1 MAGRQLL
8 DRQQRGIVR
17 SLAAVVGVLA
27 PLYAAPSA
35 IADPG
40 DSNAGGS
47 AGASYFNAWL
57 EEHQASETSSAAETA
72 AGSASQVEYILD
84 PQCVRGDGIAG
95 PNAFYGCAGAATC
108 GNDGTL
114 YNVWAQLPDGTT
126 NLQPQQCIEPGDP
139 VAAASAPV
147 LTPGRILEAFRRIPL
162 PEAPLEVQPPGGETL
177 VNFDTI
183 LHTQAEPF
191 TETVQLLG
199 RQVTFDI
206 SPASFTWSLGTGET
220 MTTTDPGRPW
230 ARGVPMDQ
238 YVSHRY
244 TEAGPVTLDLT
255 TTWGARWRL
264 GDGPWR
270 DVDGTVTMTSPA
282 QDLQVRTAQPQLV
295 SYD

>member
-1 MAGRQLL
+1 MRVVIPVAW
-8 DRQQRGIVR
+8 
-17 SLAAVVGVLA
+17 LATLT
-27 PLYAAPSA
+27 AAFWVTTGP
-35 IADPG
+35 
-40 DSNAGGS
+40 
-47 AGASYFNAWL
+47 AGASESCVSDAAAAQDAYAAVTTCGNKSMAAPDPL
-57 EEHQASETSSAAETA
+57 GAAQSASSSETDVTYS
-72 AGSASQVEYILD
+72 LD
-84 PQCVRGDGIAG
+84 PSCIRGGGTEADY
-95 PNAFYGCAGAATC
+95 FYGCGDQQTC
-108 GNDGTL
+108 GTDGEL
-114 YNVWAQLPDGTT
+114 FDVWAHLPDGSTHIGG
-126 NLQPQQCIEPGDP
+126 QFCSEPGSP
-139 VAAASAPV
+139 GISTAPV

-206 SPASFTWSLGTGET
+206 TPASFTWSLGNGET

-264 GDGPWR
+264 GNGPWR

>member
-1 MAGRQLL
+1 MKW
-8 DRQQRGIVR
+8 
-17 SLAAVVGVLA
+17 AVLVLA
-27 PLYAAPSA
+27 IGSLFVPSA
-35 IADPG
+35 ASADEPDVG
-40 DSNAGGS
+40 AGENEFVAISEQSQNPTLSQSG
-47 AGASYFNAWL
+47 GAA
-57 EEHQASETSSAAETA
+57 ATDATSSNVTY
-72 AGSASQVEYILD
+72 VLD
-84 PQCVRGDGIAG
+84 PVCVRGEGISG
-95 PNAFYGCAGAATC
+95 DSFYGCAGQQEC
-108 GNDGTL
+108 GNNGQL
-114 YNVWAQLPDGTT
+114 FLVQALLPDGSTSIVGTT
-126 NLQPQQCIEPGDP
+126 CIEPGDP
-139 VAAASAPV
+139 DAAATAPV

-162 PEAPLEVQPPGGETL
+162 PEAPLAVQPPGGETL

-206 SPASFTWSLGTGET
+206 SPASFTWTLGNGES

-264 GDGPWR
+264 GNGPWR

>member
-1 MAGRQLL
+1 MRAPVNIICVDCGGTCHLL
-8 DRQQRGIVR
+8 ARHD
-17 SLAAVVGVLA
+17 
-27 PLYAAPSA
+27 
-35 IADPG
+35 
-40 DSNAGGS
+40 
-47 AGASYFNAWL
+47 
-57 EEHQASETSSAAETA
+57 EE
-72 AGSASQVEYILD
+72 
-84 PQCVRGDGIAG
+84 
-95 PNAFYGCAGAATC
+95 F
-108 GNDGTL
+108 
-114 YNVWAQLPDGTT
+114 
-126 NLQPQQCIEPGDP
+126 EPGDP
-139 VAAASAPV
+139 VAAATAPV

-206 SPASFTWSLGTGET
+206 SPASFTWSLGNGET

-244 TEAGPVTLDLT
+244 TEAGPVTLDLS

-264 GDGPWR
+264 GNGPWR

-295 SYD
+295 FYD

>member
-1 MAGRQLL
+1 MRIALAL
-8 DRQQRGIVR
+8 IVLIL
-17 SLAAVVGVLA
+17 SLA
-27 PLYAAPSA
+27 
-35 IADPG
+35 PG
-40 DSNAGGS
+40 PA
-47 AGASYFNAWL
+47 
-57 EEHQASETSSAAETA
+57 SAAESCATGTQA
-72 AGSASQVEYILD
+72 ASGVFTTSLVCATSANVQEQDVQAASTGGATYSLQPV
-84 PQCVRGDGIAG
+84 CMHSDGITDSS
-95 PNAFYGCAGAATC
+95 AFGCGANQVAC
-108 GNDGTL
+108 GQDGL
-114 YNVWAQLPDGTT
+114 MYNVNLHSDGGVA
-126 NLQPQQCIEPGDP
+126 NLGQQCIEPGDP
-139 VAAASAPV
+139 VAAATAPV
-147 LTPGRILEAFRRIPL
+147 LTPGRILAAFRRIPL

-206 SPASFTWSLGTGET
+206 SPASFTWSLGNGES

-230 ARGVPMDQ
+230 ARGVPKDQ

-264 GDGPWR
+264 GNGPWR

>member
-1 MAGRQLL
+1 MIRIALQTA
-8 DRQQRGIVR
+8 
-17 SLAAVVGVLA
+17 LATPLFVVALQGTASAEPDVSGDDVLNQYDVGLTVQEPPEIA
-27 PLYAAPSA
+27 TSPTVASSDPASSDYDYALVP
-35 IADPG
+35 ICQH
-40 DSNAGGS
+40 N
-47 AGASYFNAWL
+47 
-57 EEHQASETSSAAETA
+57 
-72 AGSASQVEYILD
+72 
-84 PQCVRGDGIAG
+84 DGITQL
-95 PNAFYGCAGAATC
+95 NAFGCQGELAC
-108 GNDGTL
+108 GDDGTL
-114 YNVWAQLPDGTT
+114 QTLETYQSGELVSAVSI
-126 NLQPQQCIEPGDP
+126 CVEPGDP
-139 VAAASAPV
+139 VAAATAPV

-206 SPASFTWSLGTGET
+206 SPASFTWSLGNGET

-264 GDGPWR
+264 GNGPWR

>member
-1 MAGRQLL
+1 
-8 DRQQRGIVR
+8 VKT
-17 SLAAVVGVLA
+17 
-27 PLYAAPSA
+27 SA
-35 IADPG
+35 ILAWVFL
-40 DSNAGGS
+40 ATL
-47 AGASYFNAWL
+47 GA
-57 EEHQASETSSAAETA
+57 SSAAAEPGNPDVG
-72 AGSASQVEYILD
+72 AGSHSFLAHFEEATPGVPQETGATESASSSSSSTVYSYEPLCQRNDGVV
-84 PQCVRGDGIAG
+84 QSTAFGCGD
-95 PNAFYGCAGAATC
+95 AFTC
-108 GNDGTL
+108 GEDGYL
-114 YNVWAQLPDGTT
+114 HQVLAHEANGVRHVGTA
-126 NLQPQQCIEPGDP
+126 CIEPGDP
-139 VAAASAPV
+139 VAAATAPV
-147 LTPGRILEAFRRIPL
+147 LTPGRILAAFRRIPL

-264 GDGPWR
+264 GNGPWR
-270 DVDGTVTMTSPA
+270 DVDGTVTMTTPA

>member
-1 MAGRQLL
+1 MRLPLAVAVAGLPCVLL
-8 DRQQRGIVR
+8 PAQV
-17 SLAAVVGVLA
+17 A
-27 PLYAAPSA
+27 
-35 IADPG
+35 
-40 DSNAGGS
+40 N
-47 AGASYFNAWL
+47 
-57 EEHQASETSSAAETA
+57 
-72 AGSASQVEYILD
+72 AGSASCYSDSETGSGYFAADVSCTQPAASSATVDVAQASESSTD
-84 PQCVRGDGIAG
+84 PDTTYTLQPLCMQSDGISDLT
-95 PNAFYGCAGAATC
+95 AFGCGDNQLSC
-108 GNDGTL
+108 GQDGLL
-114 YNVWAQLPDGTT
+114 YDAYAHSSTAVTSLG
-126 NLQPQQCIEPGDP
+126 QQCIEPGDP
-139 VAAASAPV
+139 IATATAPV
-147 LTPGRILEAFRRIPL
+147 LTPGRILEAFRRVPL
-162 PEAPLEVQPPGGETL
+162 PEASLEVQPPGGETL

-206 SPASFTWSLGTGET
+206 SPASFTWNLGNGES

-230 ARGVPMDQ
+230 ARGVPMEQ
-238 YVSHRY
+238 FVSHRY

-264 GDGPWR
+264 GNGPWR

>member
-1 MAGRQLL
+1 MIRFGMLIA
-8 DRQQRGIVR
+8 
-17 SLAAVVGVLA
+17 GVLMTTLGA
-27 PLYAAPSA
+27 FPATPAQAACGEA
-35 IADPG
+35 
-40 DSNAGGS
+40 
-47 AGASYFNAWL
+47 AGAQNSAYSVGIQCSEPTEAAL
-57 EEHQASETSSAAETA
+57 PTPETSSTVSN
-72 AGSASQVEYILD
+72 GITYSLD
-84 PQCVRGDGIAG
+84 PICGKRDGVTTASAFGCSEPLACGDEGVMH
-95 PNAFYGCAGAATC
+95 
-108 GNDGTL
+108 D
-114 YNVWAQLPDGTT
+114 VWAHHPGGATVASGMT
-126 NLQPQQCIEPGDP
+126 CIEPGDP
-139 VAAASAPV
+139 VAAATAPV

-162 PEAPLEVQPPGGETL
+162 PEAPLEVQPPDGETL

-206 SPASFTWSLGTGET
+206 SPASFTWNLGNGES

-230 ARGVPMDQ
+230 ARGVPTDQ
-238 YVSHRY
+238 YVSHSY

-264 GDGPWR
+264 GNGPWR

>member
-1 MAGRQLL
+1 VESSEAEVTYVYEPVC
-8 DRQQRGIVR
+8 QRDDGIVQ
-17 SLAAVVGVLA
+17 STAYGCEG
-27 PLYAAPSA
+27 PLVCGNEGTMHTVNAQLPN
-35 IADPG
+35 G
-40 DSNAGGS
+40 DSNYVG
-47 AGASYFNAWL
+47 
-57 EEHQASETSSAAETA
+57 
-72 AGSASQVEYILD
+72 
-84 PQCVRGDGIAG
+84 
-95 PNAFYGCAGAATC
+95 ATC
-108 GNDGTL
+108 
-114 YNVWAQLPDGTT
+114 V
-126 NLQPQQCIEPGDP
+126 EPGDP
-139 VAAASAPV
+139 VAAATAPV
-147 LTPGRILEAFRRIPL
+147 LTPGRILAAFRRIPL

-199 RQVTFDI
+199 RRVTFDI
-206 SPASFTWSLGTGET
+206 SPAGFTWSLGNGET

-264 GDGPWR
+264 GNGPWR
-270 DVDGTVTMTSPA
+270 DVDGTVTMTSPT